1 MGPPPSGG
9 FSMSL
14 PLAGG
19 KMQGRPH
26 EKNDAVAGAGKA
38 VLHLPPQ
45 AGMVERE
52 IEDERVGGQSGRFQM
67 AMVFCQSGTADH
79 QHSVIAG
86 QEVVVLLVGI
96 DEHGKNSS
104 YRDDRG
110 SFFAE

>member
-1 MGPPPSGG
+1 
-9 FSMSL
+9 
-14 PLAGG
+14 
-19 KMQGRPH
+19 
-26 EKNDAVAGAGKA
+26 
-38 VLHLPPQ
+38 
-45 AGMVERE
+45 MVERE

-67 AMVFCQSGTADH
+67 TMVFCQSGTADH

-86 QEVVVLLVGI
+86 QEAVVLLVGI